1 LRRPYDTPAQ
11 TFFELS
17 PQQGTVAYLLQP
29 CSMRGARV
37 SLPQQIARVDLT
49 TNQVTSVPLQVPE
62 PFCVQSP
69 GLVFGVVYA
78 LAEEGGPQ
86 LLTISPDDGSVNKLG
101 SGEPSGW
108 RMAAVSPY
116 VYSFSTQSLYVL
128 NDAQTKLLRF
138 DLGNGIAT
146 FVDVSL
152 PASCGTVM
160 SFAGV
165 SP

>member
-1 LRRPYDTPAQ
+1 
-11 TFFELS
+11 
-17 PQQGTVAYLLQP
+17 
-29 CSMRGARV
+29 
-37 SLPQQIARVDLT
+37 
-49 TNQVTSVPLQVPE
+49 
-62 PFCVQSP
+62 
-69 GLVFGVVYA
+69 
-78 LAEEGGPQ
+78 
-86 LLTISPDDGSVNKLG
+86 
-101 SGEPSGW
+101 
-108 RMAAVSPY
+108 MAAVSPY